1 MLCDSLRS
9 SFSCSIFA
17 IANQLERVSTNTQV
31 RWFHTYII
39 YKLKQ
44 QVKMERFFQIK
55 EQLPL
60 RERSYTDQQG
70 QQKVFVSTGFVLT
83 DGINTVFA
91 EAVGDMARALDQQKP
106 NQQVP
111 HLVDYELS
119 CREWQDSQQQR
130 RFENMV
136 RITKMA

>member
-1 MLCDSLRS
+1 
-9 SFSCSIFA
+9 
-17 IANQLERVSTNTQV
+17 
-31 RWFHTYII
+31 
-39 YKLKQ
+39 
-44 QVKMERFFQIK
+44 MERIFHIK

-60 RERSYTDQQG
+60 RERSYTDQHG

-106 NQQVP
+106 NQQLP

-130 RFENMV
+130 RFENTV

>member
-1 MLCDSLRS
+1 
-9 SFSCSIFA
+9 
-17 IANQLERVSTNTQV
+17 
-31 RWFHTYII
+31 
-39 YKLKQ
+39 
-44 QVKMERFFQIK
+44 MERIFQIK

-111 HLVDYELS
+111 HLVEYELS

-130 RFENMV
+130 RFENTV

>member
-1 MLCDSLRS
+1 
-9 SFSCSIFA
+9 
-17 IANQLERVSTNTQV
+17 
-31 RWFHTYII
+31 
-39 YKLKQ
+39 
-44 QVKMERFFQIK
+44 MERLFQIK

-83 DGINTVFA
+83 DGINTVFV

>member
-1 MLCDSLRS
+1 
-9 SFSCSIFA
+9 
-17 IANQLERVSTNTQV
+17 
-31 RWFHTYII
+31 
-39 YKLKQ
+39 
-44 QVKMERFFQIK
+44 MERFFQIK

-60 RERSYTDQQG
+60 REHSYTDQQG

-106 NQQVP
+106 NQQLP

>member
-1 MLCDSLRS
+1 
-9 SFSCSIFA
+9 
-17 IANQLERVSTNTQV
+17 
-31 RWFHTYII
+31 
-39 YKLKQ
+39 
-44 QVKMERFFQIK
+44 MERIFHIK

-106 NQQVP
+106 NQQLP

-130 RFENMV
+130 RFENTV

>member
-1 MLCDSLRS
+1 
-9 SFSCSIFA
+9 
-17 IANQLERVSTNTQV
+17 
-31 RWFHTYII
+31 
-39 YKLKQ
+39 
-44 QVKMERFFQIK
+44 MERYFQIK

-91 EAVGDMARALDQQKP
+91 EAVGDMARVLDQQKP

-130 RFENMV
+130 RFENTV

>member
-1 MLCDSLRS
+1 
-9 SFSCSIFA
+9 
-17 IANQLERVSTNTQV
+17 
-31 RWFHTYII
+31 
-39 YKLKQ
+39 
-44 QVKMERFFQIK
+44 MERIFHIK

-106 NQQVP
+106 NQQLL

-130 RFENMV
+130 RFENTV

>member
-1 MLCDSLRS
+1 VSKASLGTYFFVLPLPS
-9 SFSCSIFA
+9 QISWNGS
-17 IANQLERVSTNTQV
+17 QQTPQV

-44 QVKMERFFQIK
+44 QAKMERFFQIK